1 MRKIL
6 TSGRNWTAK
15 AEFEKQDLLYIELH
29 FILVK
34 GNPKPDRSQ
43 HDPQGLEALAGV
55 PFWCLSS
62 TTPRLFLQCG
72 SLVFSLMRPV
82 KCSNE
87 VLADPAV

>member
-34 GNPKPDRSQ
+34 GNPKPD
-43 HDPQGLEALAGV
+43 
-55 PFWCLSS
+55 
-62 TTPRLFLQCG
+62 LFKHLKLDRNILQ
-72 SLVFSLMRPV
+72 PT
-82 KCSNE
+82 SNE
-87 VLADPAV
+87 ACCRVIEF